1 MAKIMEIIS
10 KETGGKSYNT
20 EKYSY
25 DTIGMPSFDYDD
37 DGEKFIKWQVSGET
51 EKHKTYVDLTNE
63 AKRQIGKRPVIS
75 YFLDGSRHTYKVDD
89 ISYNKRFI
97 QLSQDKLVLDVAN
110 VPMEECDPKN
120 FTDDWFCH
128 FQRLVTQMAG
138 RMMYFLQ
145 LKRKSSIKVKN

>member
-138 RMMYFLQ
+138 RMMYFC
-145 LKRKSSIKVKN
+145 SSNEKAQ

>member
-1 MAKIMEIIS
+1 MTKIMEIIS

-89 ISYNKRFI
+89 ISYNKKVYPVI
-97 QLSQDKLVLDVAN
+97 AGQVGIG
-110 VPMEECDPKN
+110 ECDPKN

>member
-1 MAKIMEIIS
+1 MEIIS

-138 RMMYFLQ
+138 RMMYFC
-145 LKRKSSIKVKN
+145 SSNEKAQ

>member
-51 EKHKTYVDLTNE
+51 EKHMVTRDE
-63 AKRQIGKRPVIS
+63 AEQMLK
-75 YFLDGSRHTYKVDD
+75 
-89 ISYNKRFI
+89 
-97 QLSQDKLVLDVAN
+97 
-110 VPMEECDPKN
+110 EKN
-120 FTDDWFCH
+120 
-128 FQRLVTQMAG
+128 
-138 RMMYFLQ
+138 
-145 LKRKSSIKVKN
+145 S

>member
-75 YFLDGSRHTYKVDD
+75 YFWTDRGTLIRWMIFHT
-89 ISYNKRFI
+89 IKRFI

>member
-63 AKRQIGKRPVIS
+63 AKRQIGRRPVIS

-89 ISYNKRFI
+89 ISYNKKG
-97 QLSQDKLVLDVAN
+97 LSSYRRTSWYWMLQTYRW
-110 VPMEECDPKN
+110 KN
-120 FTDDWFCH
+120 ATRKILQTIGF
-128 FQRLVTQMAG
+128 VTSNG
-138 RMMYFLQ
+138 
-145 LKRKSSIKVKN
+145 

>member
-75 YFLDGSRHTYKVDD
+75 YFLDGSRHTYK
-89 ISYNKRFI
+89 RFI

-138 RMMYFLQ
+138 RMMCFLQ

>member
-63 AKRQIGKRPVIS
+63 AKRQIGRRPVIS